1 MFRFLSLLF
10 FWLVILIPLSRYTSA
25 ATLQVAPVTLELQ
38 SHQKATA
45 LYVTNTGA
53 TSIHAQIRVYEW
65 SQEDNKDVL
74 RPTDKLISSP
84 AMTSLS
90 PGERQLVRIIVLQPG
105 VSVKEQSYRLVI
117 DELPNRASG
126 SSNPNAVH
134 FLLRYSIPVFIT
146 GREQKPADQDDV
158 SCEQTKNIATIRCYN
173 SGARHL
179 RLSNLQALTAEDR
192 VVGSIHG
199 LAGYVLP
206 GQTTLLTI
214 KQTSQHKLSALRVY
228 LNDDH
233 HASHI
238 PLHPIATR
246 ASAVATADSTS
257 PR

>member
-1 MFRFLSLLF
+1 MFRFLSLF
-10 FWLVILIPLSRYTSA
+10 IFWLVILIPLSRYTSA

-53 TSIHAQIRVYEW
+53 TPIHAQIRVYEW
-65 SQEDNKDVL
+65 LQEDNKDVL
-74 RPTDKLISSP
+74 RPTEKLISSP
-84 AMTSLS
+84 AMTSLA
-90 PGERQLVRIIVLQPG
+90 PGERQLVRIIVSQPG
-105 VSVKEQSYRLVI
+105 TSAKEQSFRLVI
-117 DELPNRASG
+117 DELTNKALG

-146 GREQKPADQDDV
+146 GREHKPASKDDV
-158 SCEQTKNIATIRCYN
+158 RCEQTKNIETIRCHN

-179 RLSNLQALTAEDR
+179 RLSNLQALTAEER
-192 VVGSIHG
+192 VVGSIPG
-199 LAGYVLP
+199 LVGYMLP
-206 GQTTLLTI
+206 GQGILLTI

-233 HASHI
+233 HDSHI

-246 ASAVATADSTS
+246 ASAVATSNSTS
-257 PR
+257 AR